1 MDNIEKA
8 TKITK
13 YLSFEPDMRIVYALI
28 FILPLIAGV
37 SLTVFANKS
46 IEESIL
52 KGYTTILLPGI
63 LTMVVGK
70 IFIRHMKLKSII
82 ISLLVFE
89 LIFTLSFSVSVYF
102 FGLTEKPENLLIDII
117 AVSGVFTLLIWLA
130 IGLLLDR
137 LKTAFSIGIMQFLIF
152 MLFVAPLFSVSFG
165 QLLTEYAIISIVSIS
180 VIFILIYIL
189 LSPVKRN
196 FSVSGFDALS
206 GFVGQW
212 YFGNDDLEDLFDQ
225 VGIDSKLPLGIM
237 NFKNDKIYS
246 FVVPYIH
253 FGPFGKL
260 GGSDAPGYIASL
272 MDNGAIVM
280 HSTAT
285 HDLNPTSRN
294 EIMKIAI
301 EAKDSL
307 NNKFSDA
314 KGAFIE
320 AEYGNA
326 RIKGLVINDSI
337 LVSLTRAPY
346 VTEDI
351 DISVGYLIMEKLRK
365 KFKNVIVADEH
376 NSSAEKITSFEFI
389 SQEAGEYMKAADAL
403 LTKDFQLARIEAGFE
418 QLKPNIKAIGSN
430 GIWLALFKIGER
442 KIGYIIIDGN
452 GIARESKERLEA
464 EMAKIG
470 ITPVIMTTDSHEKNA
485 VSGVVNEITLD
496 SEMVTDI
503 IGKLSVMKL
512 SQFSANASAQEM
524 ELKVLGPKQSIEIV
538 STVNSIVA
546 MAKFMVPI
554 AVLLI
559 ILFLLIVLKRL

>member
-1 MDNIEKA
+1 LNNIEKA

-13 YLSFEPDMRIVYALI
+13 YLSFDPDMRIVYALI
-28 FILPLIAGV
+28 FILPLIAGI
-37 SLTVFANKS
+37 SLTIFANKS

-52 KGYTTILLPGI
+52 KGYTSILLPGI

-70 IFIRHMKLKSII
+70 IFIKHLKFKSII
-82 ISLLVFE
+82 LSLLVFE

-180 VIFILIYIL
+180 VIFVLIYIL

-212 YFGNDDLEDLFDQ
+212 YFGSDDLEDLFDQ
-225 VGIDSKLPLGIM
+225 VGIDSKIPLGVM
-237 NFKNDKIYS
+237 NFKLDKVYS

-253 FGPFGKL
+253 FGPFGSL
-260 GGSDAPGYIASL
+260 GGSDAPGYISS
-272 MDNGAIVM
+272 MMENRVM
-280 HSTAT
+280 VLHSTAT
-285 HDLNPTSRN
+285 HDLNPTNRN
-294 EIMKIAI
+294 EIVKIANK
-301 EAKDSL
+301 AKESI
-307 NNKFSDA
+307 NGKFSDA

-320 AEYGNA
+320 AGYGNA
-326 RIKGLVINDSI
+326 RIHGLVINDSV

-351 DISVGYLIMEKLRK
+351 DISVGCLIMEKLKK

-389 SQEAGEYMKAADAL
+389 SEEANEYMKAADAL
-403 LTKDFQLARIEAGFE
+403 LAKDFQLSKIEAGFE
-418 QLKPNIKAIGSN
+418 QLKPNLKTMGSN
-430 GIWLALFKIGER
+430 GIWLALFRIGER
-442 KIGYIIIDGN
+442 KVAYVTIDGN
-452 GIARESKERLEA
+452 GIARESKERLEK
-464 EMAKIG
+464 EMESIG
-470 ITPVIMTTDSHEKNA
+470 ITPIIMTTDSHEKNA
-485 VSGVVNEITLD
+485 VSGVVNEVALD
-496 SEMVTDI
+496 NEMITDI
-503 IGKLSVMKL
+503 IGKLSVMKTA
-512 SQFSANASAQEM
+512 QFSANSSVQETEM
-524 ELKVLGPKQSIEIV
+524 KVLGPKQSIEIV

>member
-28 FILPLIAGV
+28 FLLPLIAGL

-237 NFKNDKIYS
+237 NFKTDRIYS

-301 EAKDSL
+301 EAKESM
-307 NNKFSDA
+307 NAKFSDA

-346 VTEDI
+346 VTEDV

-365 KFKNVIVADEH
+365 KFRNVIVADEH

-403 LTKDFQLARIEAGFE
+403 LAKDFSLSKTEAGFE
-418 QLKPNIKAIGSN
+418 QLKPNIKAVGSN
-430 GIWLALFKIGER
+430 GIWLALFRIGER
-442 KIGYIIIDGN
+442 KIGYTIIDGN

-470 ITPVIMTTDSHEKNA
+470 IIPVIMTTDSHEKN
-485 VSGVVNEITLD
+485 VVGGVVNEIILD
-496 SEMVTDI
+496 NEIITDI

-512 SQFSANASAQEM
+512 SQFSTNSSAQEM

>member
-1 MDNIEKA
+1 LDNIEKA

-28 FILPLIAGV
+28 FLLPLIAGL

-237 NFKNDKIYS
+237 NFKTDRIYS

-301 EAKDSL
+301 EAKESM
-307 NNKFSDA
+307 NAKFSDA

-346 VTEDI
+346 VTEDV

-365 KFKNVIVADEH
+365 KFRNVIVADEH

-403 LTKDFQLARIEAGFE
+403 LAKDFSLSKTEAGFE
-418 QLKPNIKAIGSN
+418 QLKPNIKAVGSN
-430 GIWLALFKIGER
+430 GIWLALFRIGER
-442 KIGYIIIDGN
+442 KIGYTIIDGN

-470 ITPVIMTTDSHEKNA
+470 IIPVIMTTDSHEKN
-485 VSGVVNEITLD
+485 VVGGVVNEIILD
-496 SEMVTDI
+496 NEIITDI

-512 SQFSANASAQEM
+512 SQFSTNSSAQEM

>member
-1 MDNIEKA
+1 MNNIEKA

-13 YLSFEPDMRIVYALI
+13 YLSFDPDMRIVYALI
-28 FILPLIAGV
+28 FILPLIAGI
-37 SLTVFANKS
+37 SLTIFANKS

-52 KGYTTILLPGI
+52 KGYTSILLPGI

-70 IFIRHMKLKSII
+70 IFIKHLKFKSII
-82 ISLLVFE
+82 LSLLVFE

-180 VIFILIYIL
+180 VIFVLIYIL

-212 YFGNDDLEDLFDQ
+212 YFGSDDLEDLFDQ
-225 VGIDSKLPLGIM
+225 VGIDSKIPLGVM
-237 NFKNDKIYS
+237 NFKLDKVYS

-253 FGPFGKL
+253 FGPFGSL
-260 GGSDAPGYIASL
+260 GGSDAPGYISS
-272 MDNGAIVM
+272 MMENRVM
-280 HSTAT
+280 VLHSTAT
-285 HDLNPTSRN
+285 HDLNPTNRN
-294 EIMKIAI
+294 EIVKIANK
-301 EAKDSL
+301 AKESI
-307 NNKFSDA
+307 NGKFSDA

-320 AEYGNA
+320 AGYGNA
-326 RIKGLVINDSI
+326 RIHGLVINDSV

-351 DISVGYLIMEKLRK
+351 DISVGCLIMEKLKK

-389 SQEAGEYMKAADAL
+389 SEEANEYMKAADAL
-403 LTKDFQLARIEAGFE
+403 LAKDFQLSKIEAGFE
-418 QLKPNIKAIGSN
+418 QLKPNLKTMGSN
-430 GIWLALFKIGER
+430 GIWLALFRIGER
-442 KIGYIIIDGN
+442 KVAYVTIDGN
-452 GIARESKERLEA
+452 GIARESKERLEK
-464 EMAKIG
+464 EMESIG
-470 ITPVIMTTDSHEKNA
+470 ITPIIMTTDSHEKNA
-485 VSGVVNEITLD
+485 VSGVVNEVALD
-496 SEMVTDI
+496 NEMITDI
-503 IGKLSVMKL
+503 IGKLSVMKTA
-512 SQFSANASAQEM
+512 QFSANSSVQETEM
-524 ELKVLGPKQSIEIV
+524 KVLGPKQSIEIV